1 MVSFNMIGNR
11 RINSDRKQTTRRRDV
26 TSHLETMEV
35 SKEIDD
41 LEMTDEAELA
51 YALEMEIVLEL
62 LEDSDMLDLEVV
74 EVLEMMGDLKLVDG
88 PEMDKDVEMA
98 EGLTI

>member
-1 MVSFNMIGNR
+1 M
-11 RINSDRKQTTRRRDV
+11 DK
-26 TSHLETMEV
+26 MEV

-41 LEMTDEAELA
+41 LEMTDEAKLA
-51 YALEMEIVLEL
+51 YALDMEIVVEL

-74 EVLEMMGDLKLVDG
+74 EVLEMMEDLKLFDG

-98 EGLTI
+98 V

>member
-1 MVSFNMIGNR
+1 MVSFNMIGSY
-11 RINSDRKQTTRRRDV
+11 RIHSDRKQTTRRRDA
-26 TSHLETMEV
+26 TNHPETMKV
-35 SKEIDD
+35 SREIDD
-41 LEMTDEAELA
+41 LEMTDEAKLA

-62 LEDSDMLDLEVV
+62 LEDSDMLDLELV
-74 EVLEMMGDLKLVDG
+74 EILEMMEDLRLVDG

>member
-1 MVSFNMIGNR
+1 MASR
-11 RINSDRKQTTRRRDV
+11 RIHNPKKWTTREREITGQMDK
-26 TSHLETMEV
+26 MEV

-41 LEMTDEAELA
+41 LEMTDEAKLA
-51 YALEMEIVLEL
+51 YALDMEIVVEL

-74 EVLEMMGDLKLVDG
+74 EVLEMMEDLKLFDG

-98 EGLTI
+98 V